1 MPAAEIIATALEV
14 SIATQMLLFASFL
27 WFGSG
32 VDTAAAR
39 ALAAVTAIVGLS
51 VVTSLVASI
60 EPLAAVRGLK
70 PPLALL
76 FGPACL
82 IYVSRVRRGGKPLS
96 PVAWLHLIPAIG
108 GAALVVA
115 DAGAVIDVYLNLW
128 IGAYWLASCGLVVRY
143 RDEFK
148 PATVR
153 RFVFWLLLIFGLV
166 FVFDVITSY
175 QVQAPGSYRHLPVYL
190 AALLATLLGAAAMM
204 WTALKNPR
212 LLAAP
217 ETGLKYAGS
226 GLSRL
231 DLDALGDRFDTL
243 MSDSREYLQENV
255 SLDSVA
261 AKLDTLPRHVSQV
274 VNSRHSMNFSAY
286 VNRQRV
292 LDASRRL
299 RASDDPVTR
308 VMYDVGFG
316 SKSSFNREFKR
327 CFGMSP
333 SQWRLAG
340 ESSRAKPSTPDR
352 D

>member
-1 MPAAEIIATALEV
+1 MPAAEIIAASLEV

-32 VDTAAAR
+32 VHTAAAR

-51 VVTSLVASI
+51 VVASLVASI

-82 IYVSRVRRGGKPLS
+82 IYVSQVRGGRKPLA

-108 GAALVVA
+108 AAALVVA
-115 DAGAVIDVYLNLW
+115 DAGALIDVYLNLW
-128 IGAYWLASCGLVVRY
+128 IGGYWLVSCGLVVRY
-143 RDEFK
+143 RNEFK

-153 RFVFWLLLIFGLV
+153 RFVFSLLLIFGLV
-166 FVFDVITSY
+166 FVFDVVTSY
-175 QVQAPGSYRHLPVYL
+175 QAQTSGSYRHLPVYL
-190 AALLATLLGAAAMM
+190 AALLAVLLGAAAMM

-226 GLSRL
+226 GLSQA
-231 DLDALGDRFDTL
+231 DLNTLGDRFDEL

-261 AKLDTLPRHVSQV
+261 AKLDTLPRHVSQL

-292 LDASRRL
+292 LDAGRRL
-299 RASDDPVTR
+299 QASDEPVTR

-333 SQWRLAG
+333 SQWR
-340 ESSRAKPSTPDR
+340 RAERSGRPKA
-352 D
+352 

>member
-1 MPAAEIIATALEV
+1 MPTMEIIAAALEV

-27 WFGSG
+27 YFGSA

-51 VVTSLVASI
+51 VTTSLVASI

-70 PPLALL
+70 PLLALL
-76 FGPACL
+76 FGPAFL
-82 IYVSRVRRGGKPLS
+82 LYVSQVRRGRKPLA
-96 PVAWLHLIPAIG
+96 PTAWLHLIPAIG
-108 GAALVVA
+108 GATLVIA
-115 DAGAVIDVYLNLW
+115 DAGALIDVYLNLG

-175 QVQAPGSYRHLPVYL
+175 QAQTPGSYRHLPVYL

-226 GLSRL
+226 ALSQS
-231 DLDALGDRFDTL
+231 DLNTLGDRFDAL
-243 MSDSREYLQENV
+243 MSDTAEYLREDV
-255 SLDSVA
+255 SLDSIA

-286 VNRQRV
+286 VNRLRV
-292 LDASRRL
+292 LDAGRRL

-333 SQWRLAG
+333 SQWREAG
-340 ESSRAKPSTPDR
+340 GSGQPG
-352 D
+352 